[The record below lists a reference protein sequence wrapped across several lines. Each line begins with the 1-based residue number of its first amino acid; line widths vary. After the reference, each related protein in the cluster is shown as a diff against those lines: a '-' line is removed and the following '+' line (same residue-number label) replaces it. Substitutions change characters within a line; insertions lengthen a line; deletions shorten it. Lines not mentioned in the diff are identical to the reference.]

1 MSDTTPAAAA
11 GWYPAGVEG
20 QERYWDG
27 SAWTDHV
34 RPLVVATAAAG
45 WYPGGVPG
53 EERYW
58 DGAAW
63 TDQVRSAG
71 TASPGVPLAT
81 VAPVTLN
88 STVRS
93 TSTAGA
99 PVGAHQ
105 AAAPGVPGSAASAT
119 PEPAF
124 GTKRRMPA
132 KQKWIVGGSIAA
144 GVLVIGMVGSALG
157 AGRDSGDDAK
167 PVVGV
172 EQEADAPAEEAAV
185 EEDTTVAVPDVVGK
199 TVAEASAA
207 LEAAGFTVTV
217 NEGAG
222 DDWAVLSQSPIG
234 NEKAEPGTAVS
245 LNAEAPKPVYT
256 LEQENALESARSY
269 LAYSGFSR
277 LGLIEQLSSE
287 YGEGYPLDVATWAVD
302 NVGADWNAEAVE
314 SAESYL
320 EFSSFSRDGLFEQLT
335 SEYGEQFTPDEA
347 NYALSQVGY

>member
-27 SAWTDHV
+27 ATWTDQV
-34 RPLVVATAAAG
+34 RPVAVAAG

-63 TDQVRSAG
+63 TDQVRPAG
-71 TASPGVPLAT
+71 TEAAA
-81 VAPVTLN
+81 APVATGAFAA
-88 STVRS
+88 SAAPEPAAIAGGSAV
-93 TSTAGA
+93 GA
-99 PVGAHQ
+99 PG
-105 AAAPGVPGSAASAT
+105 AAAPGALGRAASAA
-119 PEPAF
+119 PGPAF
-124 GTKRRMPA
+124 GTKNKPA
-132 KQKWIVGGSIAA
+132 KQKWIIGGSIAA

-157 AGRDSGDDAK
+157 AGRDSDADTK
-167 PVVGV
+167 PVAGVEQV
-172 EQEADAPAEEAAV
+172 EQEADASAEDAAV
-185 EEDTTVAVPDVVGK
+185 EEDTTVSVPEVVGK
-199 TVAEASAA
+199 TVAEARAA
-207 LEAAGFTVTV
+207 LEAAGFTVAA

-222 DDWAVLSQSPIG
+222 EDWSVLSQSPVSG
-234 NEKAEPGTAVS
+234 EKAQPGSAVS
-245 LNAEAPKPVYT
+245 VNAEAPKPVYT
-256 LEQENALESARSY
+256 VEQENALESAHSY
-269 LAYSGFSR
+269 LRFSGFSR

-302 NVGADWNAEAVE
+302 TVGADWNAEAVE
-314 SAESYL
+314 SAKSYL

>member
-27 SAWTDHV
+27 ATWTDQV
-34 RPLVVATAAAG
+34 RPVAVAAG
-45 WYPGGVPG
+45 WYPGGGPG

-63 TDQVRSAG
+63 TNQVRPAG
-71 TASPGVPLAT
+71 SEAPA
-81 VAPVTLN
+81 APVATGAFAAPGA
-88 STVRS
+88 TEPAAVAAGFAVGAPG
-93 TSTAGA
+93 AGA
-99 PVGAHQ
+99 PGRA
-105 AAAPGVPGSAASAT
+105 ASAAPG
-119 PEPAF
+119 PEF
-124 GTKRRMPA
+124 GTKRKMPT

-167 PVVGV
+167 PVAGV

-185 EEDTTVAVPDVVGK
+185 EVDTTVGVPEVVGK
-199 TVAEASAA
+199 TVAEARTA
-207 LEAAGFTVTV
+207 LEAAGFTVTA

-222 DDWAVLSQSPIG
+222 EDWSVLSQSPVSG
-234 NEKAEPGTAVS
+234 EKAEPGTAVS
-245 LNAEAPKPVYT
+245 INAEAPKPVYT
-256 LEQENALESARSY
+256 VEQENALESAQSY
-269 LAYSGFSR
+269 LRFAGFSR

-302 NVGADWNAEAVE
+302 TVGADWNAEAVE
-314 SAESYL
+314 SAKSYL